1 MNMKKK
7 ISLSV
12 AAALCLAASA
22 GQPMKFLSFN
32 IWGDYFKNPVG
43 EREAAIESTIRQ
55 YAPDVISLQE
65 VTPNWWNGSLFK
77 NLSADYGI
85 VRGDEEEA
93 MRRAGAKGPMKP
105 RWINHEP
112 LLYKKGRPTCGGAPR
127 DAIRSAGRCTRGSR
141 RSPRRCPCT
150 RNAWRTR

>member
-1 MNMKKK
+1 MKKK

-43 EREAAIESTIRQ
+43 ERESAIESTIRQ

-77 NLSADYGI
+77 NLSAD
-85 VRGDEEEA
+85 
-93 MRRAGAKGPMKP
+93 
-105 RWINHEP
+105 H
-112 LLYKKGRPTCGGAPR
+112 
-127 DAIRSAGRCTRGSR
+127 
-141 RSPRRCPCT
+141 SPVLVEFELR
-150 RNAWRTR
+150 

>member
-1 MNMKKK
+1 MNMKTKF
-7 ISLSV
+7 SLSV

-65 VTPNWWNGSLFK
+65 VTPNWWNGLK
-77 NLSADYGI
+77 
-85 VRGDEEEA
+85 
-93 MRRAGAKGPMKP
+93 
-105 RWINHEP
+105 HEIGTDQTA
-112 LLYKKGRPTCGGAPR
+112 L
-127 DAIRSAGRCTRGSR
+127 DASDH
-141 RSPRRCPCT
+141 SPVLVEFELR
-150 RNAWRTR
+150 